1 MILPMTNNERTIT
14 ILNSGGRMF
23 KHRAVVLAVAVTI
36 LSAGMLMGA
45 QDTTPAKPDA
55 AAKKDAAAPR
65 EKATDDSKQEPPS
78 TSVAPASVEVSPKT
92 LDARVGEK
100 VKFSAVAK
108 DAAGN
113 TIDEKPSVWFAAP
126 FDVAGSDEA
135 GEVTFHAPGVVTV
148 GAVIAGK
155 AGYATVNVVDS
166 KVTAVEI
173 ETPAYPSVV
182 VGGAEKLNAVVRT
195 SSGNPRTDVA
205 VKWISEKAAVATVD
219 AAGLVTGVA
228 PGSVTIKAAAE
239 GVNGTVTL
247 QVVRDSVRKL
257 SVKPAS
263 TEARTGDVV
272 HFSAS
277 AADAG
282 GSHAKDPAVRWSIT
296 GEGASIYPDGGFV
309 AEKPGAY
316 VVMASSGQHSAT
328 ASVVVRPRN
337 VEREMEVV
345 SHTPMPDLQMSE
357 EWIIGHHAYLGTIT
371 DKVFV
376 YDIADPASPKLLD
389 TLKVDARLINDISTT
404 PDEKIGV
411 FTREGASN
419 RKNGIVFLDTSDAA
433 HLKVLSEYTATV
445 SGGVHSAYIDG
456 HYVYLTDDATG
467 SMRVIDFQD
476 VKHPKEVARWEAQ
489 NPTVVTMDTKHGT
502 VTSGR
507 YLHDLQVKDGL
518 AYLAYWR
525 DGLIIL
531 DVGNGMAGG
540 SPENPKLVSQYHFNH
555 YELYG
560 DGWLAGTHSVF
571 RYKNYLFVGDEV
583 FPALF
588 ELDDRDRI
596 PVRAICHVMDISDIR
611 HPKEVAQY
619 EVPEGGSH
627 NFWAANDML
636 YEGYYSGGAR
646 VLDISGELR
655 GDLYRQGREIARFW
669 TGDGKGFRPNLPF
682 VWGGQPCSVAC
693 DSALLNGLIYFNDIH
708 SGLWITKLGAPK
720 FEGST
725 SSPAVRQGER
735 SIH

>member
-1 MILPMTNNERTIT
+1 M
-14 ILNSGGRMF
+14 
-23 KHRAVVLAVAVTI
+23 I
-36 LSAGMLMGA
+36 LSARGVWS
-45 QDTTPAKPDA
+45 QDVAADA
-55 AAKKDAAAPR
+55 A
-65 EKATDDSKQEPPS
+65 KQEAPPS
-78 TSVAPASVEVSPKT
+78 TSVAPASVEISPNT
-92 LDARVGEK
+92 LDAHVGEK
-100 VKFSAVAK
+100 IKFSAAAK

-113 TIDEKPSVWFAAP
+113 PIDEKPAVWFAAP
-126 FDVAGSDEA
+126 FDLAGADES

-155 AGYATVNVVDS
+155 TGYATVNVGNPKIAS
-166 KVTAVEI
+166 LEI
-173 ETPAYPSVV
+173 APPANPIVA
-182 VGGAEKLNAVVRT
+182 GGAEKLAVIART
-195 SSGNPRTDVA
+195 SNGNPRTDA
-205 VKWISEKAAVATVD
+205 VIAWTSEKPAIASVD
-219 AAGLVTGVA
+219 AAGLVTGLA
-228 PGSVTIKAAAE
+228 PGSVTIKATSE
-239 GVNGTVTL
+239 GASGTVTF
-247 QVVRDSVRKL
+247 QVVRDAVRKL
-257 SVKPAS
+257 TVNPAS
-263 TEARTGDVV
+263 AEARTGDVV
-272 HFSAS
+272 HFSATGL
-277 AADAG
+277 DG
-282 GSHAKDPAVRWSIT
+282 GGGHLKDPPVRWSLSS
-296 GEGASIYPDGGFV
+296 GGSAAVYPDGAFV
-309 AEKPGAY
+309 AEKAGTY
-316 VVMASSGQHSAT
+316 VVMANSGQHSAA

-337 VEREMEVV
+337 VEREVEVV
-345 SHTPMPDLQMSE
+345 AHVPMPDLQMSE
-357 EWIIGHHAYLGTIT
+357 EWIIGHHAYLATVA

-376 YDIADPASPKLLD
+376 YDIADPANPKLLD
-389 TLKVDARLINDISTT
+389 TLKVDARIINDISTT

-419 RKNGIVFLDTSDAA
+419 RKNGIVFLDTSDAS

-467 SMRVIDFQD
+467 SLRIIDFQD
-476 VKHPKEVARWEAQ
+476 PKHPKEVARWEAQ
-489 NPTVVTMDTKHGT
+489 NPTVVSINTKHGSM
-502 VTSGR
+502 TSGR

-583 FPALF
+583 FPAIF

-596 PVRAICHVMDISDIR
+596 PVRAICHVMDVSDIK
-611 HPKEVAQY
+611 HPREVAQY

-669 TGDGKGFRPNLPF
+669 TGDAKGFRPNLPF
-682 VWGGQPCSVAC
+682 TWGGQPCSVTC
-693 DSALLNGLIYFNDIH
+693 DSPLLNSLIYFNDIH
-708 SGLWITKLGAPK
+708 SGLWITKLGDAK
-720 FEGST
+720 FEGSA
-725 SSPAVRQGER
+725 SSPAVRKGER
-735 SIH
+735 TIH

>member
-1 MILPMTNNERTIT
+1 
-14 ILNSGGRMF
+14 MF
-23 KHRAVVLAVAVTI
+23 KRRALILAVAVMI
-36 LSAGMLMGA
+36 LSARGVWS
-45 QDTTPAKPDA
+45 QDVAADA
-55 AAKKDAAAPR
+55 A
-65 EKATDDSKQEPPS
+65 KQEAPPS
-78 TSVAPASVEVSPKT
+78 TSVAPASVEISPNA
-92 LDARVGEK
+92 LDAHVGEK
-100 VKFSAVAK
+100 IKFSAAAK

-113 TIDEKPSVWFAAP
+113 PIDEKPSVWFAAP
-126 FDVAGSDEA
+126 FDLAGADES

-155 AGYATVNVVDS
+155 TGYATVNVGNPKIAS
-166 KVTAVEI
+166 LEI
-173 ETPAYPSVV
+173 APPANPIVA
-182 VGGAEKLNAVVRT
+182 GGAEKLAVIART
-195 SSGNPRTDVA
+195 SNGNPRTDA
-205 VKWISEKAAVATVD
+205 VIAWTSEKPAIASVD
-219 AAGLVTGVA
+219 AAGLVTGLA
-228 PGSVTIKAAAE
+228 PGSVTIKATSE
-239 GVNGTVTL
+239 GASGTVTF
-247 QVVRDSVRKL
+247 QVVRDAVRKL
-257 SVKPAS
+257 TVNPAS
-263 TEARTGDVV
+263 AEARTGDVV
-272 HFSAS
+272 HFSATGL
-277 AADAG
+277 DG
-282 GSHAKDPAVRWSIT
+282 GGGHLKDPPVRWSLSS
-296 GEGASIYPDGGFV
+296 GGSAAVYPDGAFV
-309 AEKPGAY
+309 AEKAGTY
-316 VVMASSGQHSAT
+316 VVMANSGQHSAA

-337 VEREMEVV
+337 VEREVEVV
-345 SHTPMPDLQMSE
+345 AHVPMPDLQMSE
-357 EWIIGHHAYLGTIT
+357 EWIIGHHAYLATVA

-376 YDIADPASPKLLD
+376 YDIADPANPKLLD
-389 TLKVDARLINDISTT
+389 TLKVDARIINDISTT

-419 RKNGIVFLDTSDAA
+419 RKNGIVFLDTSDAS

-467 SMRVIDFQD
+467 SLRIIDFQD
-476 VKHPKEVARWEAQ
+476 PKHPKEVARWEAQ
-489 NPTVVTMDTKHGT
+489 NPTVVSINTKHGSM
-502 VTSGR
+502 TSGR

-583 FPALF
+583 FPAIF

-596 PVRAICHVMDISDIR
+596 PVRAICHVMDVSDIK
-611 HPKEVAQY
+611 HPREVAQY

-669 TGDGKGFRPNLPF
+669 TGDAKGFRPNLPF
-682 VWGGQPCSVAC
+682 TWGGQPCSVTC
-693 DSALLNGLIYFNDIH
+693 DSPLLNSLIYFNDIH
-708 SGLWITKLGAPK
+708 SGLWITKLGDAK
-720 FEGST
+720 FEGSA
-725 SSPAVRQGER
+725 SSPAVRKGER
-735 SIH
+735 TIH

>member
-1 MILPMTNNERTIT
+1 
-14 ILNSGGRMF
+14 MF
-23 KHRAVVLAVAVTI
+23 KRRAWILAVAVMI
-36 LSAGMLMGA
+36 LSARGVWS
-45 QDTTPAKPDA
+45 QDVAADA
-55 AAKKDAAAPR
+55 A
-65 EKATDDSKQEPPS
+65 KQEAPPS
-78 TSVAPASVEVSPKT
+78 TSVAPASVEISPNT
-92 LDARVGEK
+92 LDAHVGEK
-100 VKFSAVAK
+100 IKFSAAAK

-113 TIDEKPSVWFAAP
+113 PIDEKPAVWFAAP
-126 FDVAGSDEA
+126 FDLAGADES

-155 AGYATVNVVDS
+155 TGYATVNVGNPKIAS
-166 KVTAVEI
+166 LEI
-173 ETPAYPSVV
+173 APPANPIVA
-182 VGGAEKLNAVVRT
+182 GGAEKLAVIART
-195 SSGNPRTDVA
+195 SNGNPRTDA
-205 VKWISEKAAVATVD
+205 VIAWTSEKPAIASVD
-219 AAGLVTGVA
+219 AAGLVTGLA
-228 PGSVTIKAAAE
+228 PGSVTIKATSE
-239 GVNGTVTL
+239 GASGTVTF
-247 QVVRDSVRKL
+247 QVVRDAVRKL
-257 SVKPAS
+257 TVNPAS
-263 TEARTGDVV
+263 AEARTGDVV
-272 HFSAS
+272 HFSATGL
-277 AADAG
+277 DG
-282 GSHAKDPAVRWSIT
+282 GGGHLKDPPVRWSLSS
-296 GEGASIYPDGGFV
+296 GGSAAVYPDGAFV
-309 AEKPGAY
+309 AEKAGTY
-316 VVMASSGQHSAT
+316 VVMANSGQHSAA

-337 VEREMEVV
+337 VEREVEVV
-345 SHTPMPDLQMSE
+345 AHVPMPDLQMSE
-357 EWIIGHHAYLGTIT
+357 EWIIGHHAYLATVA

-376 YDIADPASPKLLD
+376 YDIADPANPKLLD
-389 TLKVDARLINDISTT
+389 TLKVDARIINDISTT

-419 RKNGIVFLDTSDAA
+419 RKNGIVFLDTSDAS

-467 SMRVIDFQD
+467 SLRIIDFQD
-476 VKHPKEVARWEAQ
+476 PKHPKEVARWEAQ
-489 NPTVVTMDTKHGT
+489 NPTVVSINTKHGSM
-502 VTSGR
+502 TSGR

-583 FPALF
+583 FPAIF

-596 PVRAICHVMDISDIR
+596 PVRAICHVMDVSDIK
-611 HPKEVAQY
+611 HPREVAQY

-669 TGDGKGFRPNLPF
+669 TGDAKGFRPNLPF
-682 VWGGQPCSVAC
+682 TWGGQPCSVTC
-693 DSALLNGLIYFNDIH
+693 DSPLLNSLIYFNDIH
-708 SGLWITKLGAPK
+708 SGLWITKLGDAK
-720 FEGST
+720 FEGSA
-725 SSPAVRQGER
+725 SSPAVRKGER
-735 SIH
+735 TIH

>member
-1 MILPMTNNERTIT
+1 
-14 ILNSGGRMF
+14 MF
-23 KHRAVVLAVAVTI
+23 KQRALVAAGAVMI
-36 LSAGMLMGA
+36 LSAGTMA
-45 QDTTPAKPDA
+45 RSQDKAADA
-55 AAKKDAAAPR
+55 A
-65 EKATDDSKQEPPS
+65 KQEAPS
-78 TSVAPASVEVSPKT
+78 TSVAPASVEITPKAI
-92 LDARVGEK
+92 DAHVGEK
-100 VKFSAVAK
+100 IKFSASAK

-113 TIDEKPSVWFAAP
+113 PIDEKPSVWFAAP
-126 FDVAGSDEA
+126 FDLAGADES
-135 GEVTFHAPGVVTV
+135 GEVTFHAPGVVMV

-155 AGYATVNVVDS
+155 AGYATVNVGSS
-166 KVTAVEI
+166 KVTSVEI
-173 ETPAYPSVV
+173 EAPASPIVA
-182 VGGAEKLNAVVRT
+182 GAAEKLVVIART
-195 SSGNPRTDVA
+195 PEGNPRTDA
-205 VKWISEKAAVATVD
+205 AITWSSEKPAIASVD
-219 AAGLVTGVA
+219 AAGLVTGIA
-228 PGSVTIKAAAE
+228 PGSATIKAASE
-239 GVNGTVTL
+239 GASGKVTF

-257 SVKPAS
+257 SVTPAS
-263 TEARTGDVV
+263 ADARTGDVV
-272 HFSAS
+272 HFSAG
-277 AADAG
+277 ATDGGGGRLKDA
-282 GSHAKDPAVRWSIT
+282 PVRWSLSSS
-296 GEGASIYPDGGFV
+296 GGNSSGGATVYSDGGFV
-309 AEKPGAY
+309 AEKAGTY
-316 VVMASSGQHSAT
+316 VVVASSGQHSAA

-337 VEREMEVV
+337 VEREVDVV
-345 SHTPMPDLQMSE
+345 AHVPMPDLQMSE
-357 EWIIGHHAYLGTIT
+357 EWIIGHHAYLATIA

-376 YDIADPASPKLLD
+376 YDIADPANPKLLD
-389 TLKVDARLINDISTT
+389 TLKVDARIINDISTT
-404 PDEKIGV
+404 PDEKIGM

-419 RKNGIVFLDTSDAA
+419 RKNGIVFLDTSDAS

-445 SGGVHSAYIDG
+445 TGGVHSAYIDG

-489 NPTVVTMDTKHGT
+489 NPTAVSMETKHGT

-560 DGWLAGTHSVF
+560 DGWLAGSHSVF

-583 FPALF
+583 FPAIF

-596 PVRAICHVMDISDIR
+596 PVRAICHVMDVSDIK
-611 HPKEVAQY
+611 HPREVAQY

-655 GDLYRQGREIARFW
+655 GDLYRQGREIARLW
-669 TGDGKGFRPNLPF
+669 TGDAKGFRPNLPF
-682 VWGGQPCSVAC
+682 VWGGQPCSVTC
-693 DSALLNGLIYFNDIH
+693 DSPLLNSLIYFNDIH
-708 SGLWITKLGAPK
+708 SGLWITKLGDAK

-725 SSPAVRQGER
+725 SSPAVRKGER
-735 SIH
+735 TIH

>member
-1 MILPMTNNERTIT
+1 
-14 ILNSGGRMF
+14 MF
-23 KHRAVVLAVAVTI
+23 KRRALILAVAVMI
-36 LSAGMLMGA
+36 LSARGVWS
-45 QDTTPAKPDA
+45 QDVAADA
-55 AAKKDAAAPR
+55 A
-65 EKATDDSKQEPPS
+65 KQEAPPS
-78 TSVAPASVEVSPKT
+78 TSVAPASVEISPNT
-92 LDARVGEK
+92 LDAHVGEK
-100 VKFSAVAK
+100 IKFSAAAK

-113 TIDEKPSVWFAAP
+113 PIDEKPSVWFAAP
-126 FDVAGSDEA
+126 FDLAGADES

-155 AGYATVNVVDS
+155 TGYATVNVGNPKIAS
-166 KVTAVEI
+166 LEI
-173 ETPAYPSVV
+173 APPANPIVA
-182 VGGAEKLNAVVRT
+182 GGAEKLAVIART
-195 SSGNPRTDVA
+195 SNGNPRTDA
-205 VKWISEKAAVATVD
+205 VIAWTSEKPAIASVD
-219 AAGLVTGVA
+219 AAGLVTGLA
-228 PGSVTIKAAAE
+228 PGSVTIKATSE
-239 GVNGTVTL
+239 GASGTVTF
-247 QVVRDSVRKL
+247 QVVRDAVRKL
-257 SVKPAS
+257 TVNPAS
-263 TEARTGDVV
+263 AEARTGDVV
-272 HFSAS
+272 HFSATGL
-277 AADAG
+277 DG
-282 GSHAKDPAVRWSIT
+282 GGGHLKDPPVRWSLSS
-296 GEGASIYPDGGFV
+296 GGSAAVYPDGAFV
-309 AEKPGAY
+309 AEKAGTY
-316 VVMASSGQHSAT
+316 VVMANSGQHSAA

-337 VEREMEVV
+337 VEREVEVV
-345 SHTPMPDLQMSE
+345 AHVPMPDLQMSE
-357 EWIIGHHAYLGTIT
+357 EWIIGHHAYLATVA

-376 YDIADPASPKLLD
+376 YDIADPANPKLLD
-389 TLKVDARLINDISTT
+389 TLKVDARIINDISTT

-419 RKNGIVFLDTSDAA
+419 RKNGIVFLDTSDAS

-467 SMRVIDFQD
+467 SLRIIDFQD
-476 VKHPKEVARWEAQ
+476 PKHPKEVARWEAQ
-489 NPTVVTMDTKHGT
+489 NPTVVSINTKHGSM
-502 VTSGR
+502 TSGR

-583 FPALF
+583 FPAIF

-596 PVRAICHVMDISDIR
+596 PVRAICHVMDVSDIK
-611 HPKEVAQY
+611 HPREVAQY

-669 TGDGKGFRPNLPF
+669 TGDAKGFRPNLPF
-682 VWGGQPCSVAC
+682 TWGGQPCSVTC
-693 DSALLNGLIYFNDIH
+693 DSPLLNSLIYFNDIH
-708 SGLWITKLGAPK
+708 SGLWITKLGDAK
-720 FEGST
+720 FEGSA
-725 SSPAVRQGER
+725 SSPAVRKGER
-735 SIH
+735 TIH

>member
-1 MILPMTNNERTIT
+1 
-14 ILNSGGRMF
+14 MF
-23 KHRAVVLAVAVTI
+23 KRSALVLAVAVMI
-36 LSAGMLMGA
+36 FSARAVWSQAAGS
-45 QDTTPAKPDA
+45 DA
-55 AAKKDAAAPR
+55 
-65 EKATDDSKQEPPS
+65 TKQEAPT
-78 TSVAPASVEVSPKT
+78 TSVAPASVEISPKT
-92 LDARVGEK
+92 LDAHVGEK
-100 VKFSAVAK
+100 VKFSAAAK

-113 TIDEKPSVWFAAP
+113 PIDEKPSVWFAAP

-155 AGYATVNVVDS
+155 AGYATVNVTDS

-173 ETPAYPSVV
+173 EPPAYPSVV
-182 VGGAEKLNAVVRT
+182 AGGVEKLTATTHAANGT
-195 SSGNPRTDVA
+195 PRTDVA
-205 VKWISEKAAVATVD
+205 IKWTSEKPSIATVD
-219 AAGLVTGVA
+219 AAGLVTGIA
-228 PGSVTIKAAAE
+228 AGSATIKATSE
-239 GVNGTVTL
+239 GVSSTVTL
-247 QVVRDSVRKL
+247 QVVRDAARKL
-257 SVKPAS
+257 AVKPA
-263 TEARTGDVV
+263 TAEARTGDVV
-272 HFSAS
+272 HFSAT
-277 AADAG
+277 ALDASG
-282 GSHAKDPAVRWSIT
+282 GPSKDASVRWSLS
-296 GEGASIYPDGGFV
+296 GSNSGGAAVYPDGGFV
-309 AEKPGAY
+309 AEKAGTY
-316 VVMASSGQHSAT
+316 VVMASSGQHSAA

-337 VEREMEVV
+337 VERDMEVV

-357 EWIIGHHAYLGTIT
+357 EWIIGHHAYLATIA
-371 DKVFV
+371 DKLFV
-376 YDIADPASPKLLD
+376 YDIADPANPKLLD
-389 TLKVDARLINDISTT
+389 TLKVDARIINDISTT

-445 SGGVHSAYIDG
+445 SGGVHSAYVDG
-456 HYVYLTDDATG
+456 HDVYLTDDATG
-467 SMRVIDFQD
+467 SMRVIDFAD

-489 NPTVVTMDTKHGT
+489 NPTAVSMETKHGT

-540 SPENPKLVSQYHFNH
+540 SPENPKLVSQYKFNH

-560 DGWLAGTHSVF
+560 DGWLAGSHSVF

-583 FPALF
+583 FPAIF
-588 ELDDRDRI
+588 EIDDRDRI
-596 PVRAICHVMDISDIR
+596 PVRAICHVMDVSDIK
-611 HPKEVAQY
+611 HPREVAQY

-669 TGDGKGFRPNLPF
+669 TGDAKGFRPNLPF
-682 VWGGQPCSVAC
+682 VWGGQPCSVTC
-693 DSALLNGLIYFNDIH
+693 DSPLLNSLMYFNDIH
-708 SGLWITKLGAPK
+708 SGLWITKLGEPK
-720 FEGST
+720 FEGSA
-725 SSPAVRQGER
+725 SSPAVRKGER
-735 SIH
+735 TIH

>member
-1 MILPMTNNERTIT
+1 
-14 ILNSGGRMF
+14 MF
-23 KHRAVVLAVAVTI
+23 KHSALALAVAVMI
-36 LSAGMLMGA
+36 LSAGTIA
-45 QDTTPAKPDA
+45 WSQDTTPDA
-55 AAKKDAAAPR
+55 AKQDA
-65 EKATDDSKQEPPS
+65 PS
-78 TSVAPASVEVSPKT
+78 TSVAPASVEISPAT
-92 LDARVGEK
+92 IDAHVGEK
-100 VKFSAVAK
+100 IKFSAAAK

-113 TIDEKPSVWFAAP
+113 PIDEKPSVWFAAP
-126 FDVAGSDEA
+126 FDVAGADES

-155 AGYATVNVVDS
+155 TGYATVNVSDS
-166 KVTAVEI
+166 KVTGVGIAPP
-173 ETPAYPSVV
+173 TYPSVV
-182 VGGAEKLNAVVRT
+182 AGGAEKLTAIPRT
-195 SSGNPRTDVA
+195 ANGNPRTDVT
-205 VKWISEKAAVATVD
+205 VKWTSEKPSVATVD

-228 PGSVTIKAAAE
+228 PGSVTVKATSE
-239 GVNGTVTL
+239 GVSGKVEL
-247 QVVRDSVRKL
+247 HVVRDTVRKL
-257 SVKPAS
+257 TVKPTSA
-263 TEARTGDVV
+263 EARTGDVV
-272 HFSAS
+272 HFSAG
-277 AADAG
+277 AADAAG
-282 GSHAKDPAVRWSIT
+282 GQVKDPAVRWSIT

-309 AEKPGAY
+309 AEKAGTY
-316 VVMASSGQHSAT
+316 VVVASSGQHSAA

-337 VEREMEVV
+337 VERELDVV

-357 EWIIGHHAYLGTIT
+357 EWIIGHHAYLSTIA

-376 YDIADPASPKLLD
+376 YDIADPANPKLLD
-389 TLKVDARLINDISTT
+389 TLKVDARIINDISTT

-445 SGGVHSAYIDG
+445 TGGVHSAYIDG
-456 HYVYLTDDATG
+456 HYVYITDDATG
-467 SMRVIDFQD
+467 SLRVIDFQD
-476 VKHPKEVARWEAQ
+476 AKHPKEVARWEAQ
-489 NPTVVTMDTKHGT
+489 NPTAVSMETKHGT

-583 FPALF
+583 FPAIF

-596 PVRAICHVMDISDIR
+596 PVRAICHVMDVSDLK
-611 HPKEVAQY
+611 HPREVAQY

-669 TGDGKGFRPNLPF
+669 TGDAKGFRPNLPF
-682 VWGGQPCSVAC
+682 VWGGQPCSVTC
-693 DSALLNGLIYFNDIH
+693 DSPLLNSLIYFNDIH
-708 SGLWITKLGAPK
+708 SGLWITKLGDPK
-720 FEGST
+720 FEGSA
-725 SSPAVRQGER
+725 SSPAVRKGER
-735 SIH
+735 TIH

>member
-1 MILPMTNNERTIT
+1 
-14 ILNSGGRMF
+14 MF
-23 KHRAVVLAVAVTI
+23 KHSALMLAVAVMI
-36 LSAGMLMGA
+36 FSAGTIA
-45 QDTTPAKPDA
+45 RSQDTTPAKPDA
-55 AAKKDAAAPR
+55 AAKQDKPAD
-65 EKATDDSKQEPPS
+65 ESKQEPPS

-92 LDARVGEK
+92 LDAHVGEK

-113 TIDEKPSVWFAAP
+113 PIDEKPSVWFAAP

-155 AGYATVNVVDS
+155 TGYATVNVVDS
-166 KVTAVEI
+166 KIAKVDI
-173 ETPAYPSVV
+173 EAPAHAGVV

-195 SSGNPRTDVA
+195 ANGNPRTDVA
-205 VKWISEKAAVATVD
+205 VKWSSEKPAIASVD

-228 PGSVTIKAAAE
+228 PGSVTIKATAE
-239 GVNGTVTL
+239 GVSGTATL
-247 QVVRDSVRKL
+247 QVARDTVRKL
-257 SVKPAS
+257 TVKPAS
-263 TEARTGDVV
+263 AEARTGDVV

-277 AADAG
+277 AAEATG
-282 GSHAKDPAVRWSIT
+282 GHAKDPAVRWSIT
-296 GEGASIYPDGGFV
+296 GEGASIYPDGAFV
-309 AEKPGAY
+309 AEKAGTY
-316 VVMASSGQHSAT
+316 VVMASSGQHSAA

-337 VEREMEVV
+337 VEREVEVV
-345 SHTPMPDLQMSE
+345 AHVPMPDLQMSE
-357 EWIIGHHAYLGTIT
+357 EWIIGHHAYLSTVA
-371 DKVFV
+371 DKLFV
-376 YDIADPASPKLLD
+376 YDIADPANPKLLD

-456 HYVYLTDDATG
+456 HDVYLTDDATG
-467 SMRVIDFQD
+467 SLRVIDFQD
-476 VKHPKEVARWEAQ
+476 PKHPKEVARWEAQ
-489 NPTVVTMDTKHGT
+489 NPTMATFNTKHGT

-583 FPALF
+583 FPAIF

-596 PVRAICHVMDISDIR
+596 PVRAICHVMDISDIK
-611 HPKEVAQY
+611 HPREVAQY

-655 GDLYRQGREIARFW
+655 GNLYRQGREIARFW
-669 TGDGKGFRPNLPF
+669 TGDAKGFRPNLPF
-682 VWGGQPCSVAC
+682 TWGGQPCSVTC
-693 DSALLNGLIYFNDIH
+693 DSPLLNSLIYFNDIH
-708 SGLWITKLGAPK
+708 SGLWITKLGEPK

-725 SSPAVRQGER
+725 SSPAVRKGER
-735 SIH
+735 TVH